1 MTPSPSDGPGSENSE
16 NPQSPG
22 PPEGPQSP
30 AGPQSPGGPPGPPP
44 GPQSPGGTPGQLPSP
59 HQPGPQFGGP
69 PPPPGGGFGP
79 PGAMPPGPAFPGGQA
94 PTPNAPG
101 AVPALVLGILGIL
114 LCGLAAPFAWWQGK
128 SAENAI
134 ASSGGRYRGKGMATT
149 GKILGMVG
157 VGLMILGIIAFI
169 VLIVLGA
176 SGDITI

>member
-1 MTPSPSDGPGSENSE
+1 
-16 NPQSPG
+16 
-22 PPEGPQSP
+22 
-30 AGPQSPGGPPGPPP
+30 
-44 GPQSPGGTPGQLPSP
+44 
-59 HQPGPQFGGP
+59 
-69 PPPPGGGFGP
+69 
-79 PGAMPPGPAFPGGQA
+79 MPPGPAFPGGQA

-134 ASSGGRYRGKGMATT
+134 ASSGGRYGGKGMATT

-176 SGDITI
+176 SGDINLTN